1 MVEFAVILVFA
12 GMQSIFGIGIL
23 FFGTP
28 TLLILGHSFVETLS
42 IVLPASM
49 AVSLLQILHGT
60 LPARAWQVRFSGWCL
75 LPLLVALTSSLVFG
89 MEFELELLV
98 AIMLSAY
105 VLIRTSRRLHGYVQ
119 EGARRSPRFWLAII
133 GLIHGISNLGGGL
146 LAIFV
151 SNTFADKKVIRSH
164 IAFCYLCFA
173 TIQFSVLCVVTPG
186 VIHLGQLGYA
196 ALAAVVFWILE
207 RRVFAQIPM
216 PVFDRTFTALIGG
229 YSALVFA
236 KLAGILEIPAA

>member
-1 MVEFAVILVFA
+1 MVEFLVIGIFA
-12 GMQSIFGIGIL
+12 GLQSIFGIGVL

-28 TLLILGHSFVETLS
+28 TLILLGFPFAETLS
-42 IVLPASM
+42 VVLPASLAISSLQVFKGGFPASQWRANFAIWCLIPM
-49 AVSLLQILHGT
+49 ALTIGAGLWFNWDVELEFFVAAMLLCFVV
-60 LPARAWQVRFSGWCL
+60 VRFTD
-75 LPLLVALTSSLVFG
+75 ALH
-89 MEFELELLV
+89 
-98 AIMLSAY
+98 A
-105 VLIRTSRRLHGYVQ
+105 LIRHNARQRPRR
-119 EGARRSPRFWLAII
+119 WLAVI
-133 GLIHGISNLGGGL
+133 GIVHGLSNLGGGL

-151 SNTFADKKVIRSH
+151 LNTFADKKVIRSH
-164 IAFCYLCFA
+164 IAFCHLCFA